1 MFYNLGPCFRILT
14 DFDEDSDSNSSS
26 DMSEYGWE
34 NDENGTQNKQKPPQK
49 QKKSK
54 RPPSLDQ
61 YMDAMDKEI
70 AGTDVGKSFE
80 KETKPKAKETPK
92 PKVCL

>member
-1 MFYNLGPCFRILT
+1 
-14 DFDEDSDSNSSS
+14 
-26 DMSEYGWE
+26 MSEYGWE

-70 AGTDVGKSFE
+70 ASTDVGKSFE

-92 PKVCL
+92 PKVCLRFCTLSIKVLGTNSSGFSVSLGF